1 MPFLPRC
8 RRTQRFEAHIW
19 EDRRQVY
26 LGGYD
31 VSGSKPKI
39 SDLDHASPPFHTLP
53 HPYLQLE
60 ESAAKAHDVIALRC
74 SGRAEPRL
82 DRFEGL
88 EKLGIKLG

>member
-31 VSGSKPKI
+31 VSGSKPKNTV
-39 SDLDHASPPFHTLP
+39 LDHAALSLSTLSR
-53 HPYLQLE
+53 HYTSLQLE
-60 ESAAKAHDVIALRC
+60 ESAAKAHDVIALR
-74 SGRAEPRL
+74 
-82 DRFEGL
+82 
-88 EKLGIKLG
+88 